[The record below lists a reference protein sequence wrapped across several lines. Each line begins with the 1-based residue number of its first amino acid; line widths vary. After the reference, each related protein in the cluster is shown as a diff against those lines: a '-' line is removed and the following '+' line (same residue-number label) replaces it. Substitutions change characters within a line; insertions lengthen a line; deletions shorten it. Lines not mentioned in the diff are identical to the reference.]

1 MRCKHLQC
9 FSYSS
14 YLFLNKNKK
23 RVESQYVCPICNA
36 ACSRS
41 KLFLEPIVDC
51 LLTMYPSDD
60 HVNVYKDGT
69 FLLSPQPSHSTAQK
83 SSKNATSS
91 VAHKEPIFIDLVD
104 DDDDEVNVAVSINS
118 SLPSSAIPPLDSATS
133 AQAVGTQKRISVAAL
148 LTDIAEFLGK
158 RHPLP
163 DPNSIEA
170 ISRVRL
176 SDVLFFINNAPKEAF
191 LRMMTGRKFM
201 KPEQLYDKVV
211 S

>member
-23 RVESQYVCPICNA
+23 RAESQYVCPICNA

-60 HVNVYKDGT
+60 HVNVYRDGT
-69 FLLSPQPSHSTAQK
+69 FLLSPQPSHSTVQN
-83 SSKNATSS
+83 SSKHATSS
-91 VAHKEPIFIDLVD
+91 ASHKQPILIDLVD
-104 DDDDEVNVAVSINS
+104 DDDDEVNGNS
-118 SLPSSAIPPLDSATS
+118 SLPTSVSTSLNSATS
-133 AQAVGTQKRISVAAL
+133 AQTIETRKRLSVASL
-148 LTDIAEFLGK
+148 YAEITEIFGK
-158 RHPLP
+158 RNPLP

-211 S
+211 SFLKH